1 MSGWCEGSEI
11 EVRAYYDNLDEWND
25 ISVQVTISIGVV
37 ISLTASFFIFC
48 KKRSSQR
55 PIFVTLQMLLQNS
68 YWIIYQAYWIL
79 TLLEIEKTGPNLMK
93 DGRIENSVQTVA
105 NLAFLV
111 QDWLYTE
118 KFLSSALTLPIVL
131 DMIIQKGDQDERR
144 EKAIRIFKAVRISFY
159 IILAIWFVTSM
170 ILISFTV
177 RMA

>member
-1 MSGWCEGSEI
+1 
-11 EVRAYYDNLDEWND
+11 
-25 ISVQVTISIGVV
+25 
-37 ISLTASFFIFC
+37 
-48 KKRSSQR
+48 
-55 PIFVTLQMLLQNS
+55 
-68 YWIIYQAYWIL
+68 
-79 TLLEIEKTGPNLMK
+79 MK

-131 DMIIQKGDQDERR
+131 DMIVKKDDQDERR
-144 EKAIRIFKAVRISFY
+144 DKATQTFTAVRISFY
-159 IILAIWFVTSM
+159 ILLAVWFVTSM